1 MPNKRNRLSKKIAIL
16 LKEGIPKRQAI
27 ATALS
32 MQKYG
37 RIGPKGEYIKK
48 KRRSPKK
55 KRKSPKTRHKRRDK
69 A

>member
-48 KRRSPKK
+48 KRKSPKKKKRSPQKKRRSPKK
-55 KRKSPKTRHKRRDK
+55 K
-69 A
+69 